1 MEDSSIMNAD
11 LTDDCSVF
19 GIFDGHG
26 GREVALY
33 VEKHFIEEFSKNI
46 NFKNG
51 NISEALTDVFL
62 RMDDMMRTNEGW
74 NEVLSLRVS

>member
-1 MEDSSIMNAD
+1 VFICRNWNVGYLQYFKQIYLKGWRKTMEDTFIMNAD

-33 VEKHFIEEFSKNI
+33 VEKHFIEEFSKN
-46 NFKNG
+46 
-51 NISEALTDVFL
+51 
-62 RMDDMMRTNEGW
+62 
-74 NEVLSLRVS
+74 